1 MGRSALIL
9 SWIWSVDL
17 PSMSPNDVKKTT
29 PKMGFQAIW
38 SMPTFWNTVCMDVP
52 GSMRSRK
59 P

>member
-1 MGRSALIL
+1 MIL

-17 PSMSPNDVKKTT
+17 PSMRPSDVKKTT